1 MSAFDWAGAFLAL
14 CLLTYLFAVLLF
26 PEDFS

>member
-1 MSAFDWAGAFLAL
+1 MSALTWVAAGLAG
-14 CLLTYLFAVLLF
+14 LLAVYLFAVLLF